1 MHGIL
6 PIDKPVGVTSNDVV
20 RAVKRCVR
28 PSKVGHSGTL
38 DPAASGLV
46 VILIGAGTRTLEYL
60 DEYRKTYRLVIRL
73 GEETDTCDREGTVTR
88 TSDPSGVTAEQI
100 EEKLR
105 DFNGVIDQVPPH
117 YSAIKKEGVPLYKLA
132 RKGIF
137 PELDTRKVEIFSL
150 TPGKWEPPFLPL
162 DVVCSKGTYARAL
175 ARDLGLA
182 LGVGGRLETLRRTA
196 GGSFRVEDAITL
208 EDVDVGGRAV
218 IQENLISLSQALS
231 HIPDLPVTPTEV
243 KRLMRGTAIVM
254 PRSRLS
260 LPCAGGEIFPRLL
273 KISSGNGGLIII
285 VRPEPRGVE
294 LAIQPVKVFN
304 TWQED

>member
-6 PIDKPVGVTSNDVV
+6 LVDKPVGVTSNDVV

-46 VILIGAGTRTLEYL
+46 VVLIGAGTRTLEYL

-88 TSDPSGVTAEQI
+88 TSDPSGVTTEQI
-100 EEKLR
+100 EEKLQ
-105 DFNGVIDQVPPH
+105 DFKGVIDQVPPH

-150 TPGKWEPPFLPL
+150 SPGKWEPPFLPL
-162 DVVCSKGTYARAL
+162 DVICSKGTYARAL
-175 ARDLGLA
+175 ARDLGQA

-196 GGSFRVEDAITL
+196 GGAFKVEDSITL
-208 EDVDVGGRAV
+208 EDIEVGGRPV
-218 IQENLISLSQALS
+218 IEEHLIGLSQALS
-231 HIPDLPVTPTEV
+231 HIPDLPVTPIEV
-243 KRLMRGTAIVM
+243 KRLMRGTAVM
-254 PRSRLS
+254 IPRSRLS
-260 LPCAGGEIFPRLL
+260 IAAAGGETFPRLL
-273 KISSGNGGLIII
+273 KTSSGNGGLIIL
-285 VRPEPRGVE
+285 VRPEPRGAE
-294 LAIQPVKVFN
+294 LAIQPAKVFN
-304 TWQED
+304 TWQEE